1 MWILSDLLEK
11 IGEIMKL
18 KHRLIIAFLIMIVM
32 PILLISVTAGTIVR
46 FQMDSIHESYD
57 VEAKT
62 IQVIT
67 NPIQILNR
75 ITRGIYN
82 EIKLYSA
89 SIPEKLSD
97 MDYYKELDI
106 QLEPKHS
113 FLAVRKDKDFIYVGN
128 NEKLAVISG
137 LLPAYGTGST
147 EVDGG
152 IYIGGNNPFLVKVQ
166 DFIFTDKSKGTMY
179 VITDLDV
186 LMPQVKAVAI
196 QSAISFIATLF
207 LTACLLIFWIYRS
220 ILKPLNFLRVATNH
234 IKEGDLGY
242 SVPIVS
248 DDEIGE
254 LCDDFESM
262 RLRLKKLIDDRL
274 RYEEDIKEMISNI
287 SHDLKTPLTAIKG
300 YSEGLMD
307 GVADTNEKQEKY
319 LKTIYMKANDMTSLV
334 DELGY
339 CARIDSNAISY
350 TFKSISISEYF
361 EDCMED
367 LHLELEVEN
376 IKIVYENLVDHEAQ
390 VVADA
395 EQLKRVINNIIGNSV
410 KYLDKA
416 EGIIKIRIQDIGK
429 YIQVDIEDN
438 GAGIAEEELPLIF
451 DRFYRADASRNSKR
465 GGSGLGL
472 AIAKKVIEDHLGTI
486 WASSE
491 KQKGTTI
498 SFTLKK
504 ANNTL

>member
-1 MWILSDLLEK
+1 
-11 IGEIMKL
+11 MKL

-32 PILLISVTAGTIVR
+32 PIILISITAGTIVR
-46 FQMDSIHESYD
+46 FQMDSIHASYD

-62 IQVIT
+62 LQVIT

-82 EIKLYSA
+82 EIKLYST

-97 MDYYKELDI
+97 PSYYKELDI

-113 FLAVRKDKDFIYVGN
+113 FLAVRKDNEFVYQGN
-128 NEKLAVISG
+128 QEKLGLISG
-137 LLPAYGTGST
+137 ILPEYGTGGT

-152 IYIGGNNPFLVKVQ
+152 IYIGGNSPFLVKVQ
-166 DFIFTDKSKGTMY
+166 DFLFTDGSKGTMF
-179 VITDLDV
+179 VITDLNV
-186 LMPQVKAVAI
+186 LMPQVKAVAL
-196 QSAISFIATLF
+196 QSSVSFIVILF

-220 ILKPLNFLRVATNH
+220 ILKPLDVLRVATNH

-242 SVPIVS
+242 SVPLVS

-262 RLRLKKLIDDRL
+262 RIRLKQLIDDRL
-274 RYEEDIKEMISNI
+274 QYEEDIKEMISNI

-300 YSEGLMD
+300 YTEGLMD
-307 GVADTNEKQEKY
+307 GVADTSEKQEKY

-339 CARIDSNAISY
+339 CAKIDSNAISY
-350 TFKSISISEYF
+350 SFKNISISEYF

-367 LHLELEVEN
+367 LHLELEFKN
-376 IKIVYENLVDHEAQ
+376 IKIIYENLVNHE
-390 VVADA
+390 VHVIADA
-395 EQLKRVINNIIGNSV
+395 EQLKRVVNNIIGNSV
-410 KYLDKA
+410 KYLDKS
-416 EGIIKIRIQDIGK
+416 EGIIKIRIQDK
-429 YIQVDIEDN
+429 DEYVQVDIEDN
-438 GAGIAEEELPLIF
+438 GAGIAQEELPFIF

-472 AIAKKVIEDHLGTI
+472 AIAKKVIKDHSGTI

-491 KQKGTTI
+491 KKKGTTI

-504 ANNTL
+504 QMDH